1 MRVYTHPRSAHP
13 IAPTPSPASFPRVFD
28 DGRGISFAIENSY
41 TILMSQKTAQLV
53 IGRLLTDEELRAQ
66 FLGRPFETLAAF
78 RDLGFDLTEREID
91 ALLETDKSLWTD
103 AAGRIDPRLQRCS
116 FRTK

>member
-1 MRVYTHPRSAHP
+1 V
-13 IAPTPSPASFPRVFD
+13 IE
-28 DGRGISFAIENSY
+28 GGCGISLATDNGDTF
-41 TILMSQKTAQLV
+41 LMSQKTAQLV

-91 ALLETDKSLWTD
+91 AILQTDKSLWTD
-103 AAGRIDPRLQRCS
+103 AADRIDPRLQRCS
-116 FRTK
+116 FRSK

>member
-1 MRVYTHPRSAHP
+1 
-13 IAPTPSPASFPRVFD
+13 
-28 DGRGISFAIENSY
+28 
-41 TILMSQKTAQLV
+41 MSQKTAQLV

-91 ALLETDKSLWTD
+91 ALLKTDKSLWTD
-103 AAGRIDPRLQRCS
+103 AAGRIDPRLQRCT